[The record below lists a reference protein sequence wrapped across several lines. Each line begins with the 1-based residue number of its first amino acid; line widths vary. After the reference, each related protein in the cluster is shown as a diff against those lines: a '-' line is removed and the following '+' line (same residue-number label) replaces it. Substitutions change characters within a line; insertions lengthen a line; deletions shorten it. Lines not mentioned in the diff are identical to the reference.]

1 VSAEGAAEDV
11 QAVSHVE
18 LTNDDRGGP
27 RSAQSATR
35 PRPAARCRGA
45 VVAIARVPRA
55 QGPTPRAAHLCQSQ
69 TMRAM
74 ILKEFRELRR
84 DKRTMAMLIALPIVL
99 LVIFGY
105 AANFTIDEIS
115 AQVVGPQADAVA
127 AQAPELFKV
136 EATTASG
143 TSQDAK
149 DLVRDNKADVV
160 IDTNTMPA
168 TAYVDGS
175 SLFAAQTA
183 VAAFNLVPKE
193 MLTVEILFNPDLTT
207 AWVMV
212 PALVGLILTFIGT
225 IITSIGLVRERQ
237 TGTLEQLAVM
247 PLRPIDVI
255 VGKIAPYFILASV
268 DMLIVTVVGVWLFD
282 VPFNGSVWLFALGA
296 AIFLFVVLG
305 LGVLISTAS
314 RTQAQ
319 AIQLAIM
326 ILMPQILLS
335 GFIFPLNA
343 MPSGIAAIG
352 YCLPLTYFVQLS
364 QGVMLRGAGIDSL
377 WLPLVVL
384 AGMAAII
391 FTLAVLRFRRD
402 LAPSDRRAA

>member
-1 VSAEGAAEDV
+1 
-11 QAVSHVE
+11 
-18 LTNDDRGGP
+18 
-27 RSAQSATR
+27 
-35 PRPAARCRGA
+35 
-45 VVAIARVPRA
+45 
-55 QGPTPRAAHLCQSQ
+55 
-69 TMRAM
+69 M

-115 AQVVGPQADAVA
+115 TQVVGPNAEAVA
-127 AQAPELFKV
+127 AQAPDLFRV
-136 EATTASG
+136 DATRASG

-160 IDTNTMPA
+160 IDTNTTPA

-183 VAAFNLVPKE
+183 VGAFNAIPKD
-193 MLTVEILFNPDLTT
+193 MLTVEVLFNPDLTT
-207 AWVMV
+207 SWVMV

-247 PLRPIDVI
+247 PLRPVDVI

-268 DMLIVTVVGVWLFD
+268 DMLIVTLLGVWIFD
-282 VPFNGSVWLFALGA
+282 VPFNGSPWLFALGA

-305 LGVLISTAS
+305 IGVLISTAS
-314 RTQAQ
+314 QTQAQ

-326 ILMPQILLS
+326 ILLPQILLS
-335 GFIFPLNA
+335 GFIFPLSA
-343 MPSGIAAIG
+343 MPQWIAAIG

-364 QGVMLRGAGIDSL
+364 QGIMLRGAGIDSL
-377 WLPLVVL
+377 WVPLVVL
-384 AGMAAII
+384 TGMAALI
-391 FTLAVLRFRRD
+391 FTAAVLRFRRD
-402 LAPSDRRAA
+402 LAPSGRRAE